1 MVFKLILRNIFRHKL
16 RAILTIL
23 GIAIAVSAFGFIR
36 TVINAWYIGV
46 ETSSSNRLITRSS
59 ISIAFDLP
67 LAYREKIAS
76 VPHVTEVTHG
86 TWFGGIYK
94 DPSIFFAQFA
104 IDPAT
109 YFKVYPEIIVPEEQM
124 NDFLRDR
131 SGAVVG
137 RKLAERFGWKVGDVV
152 RLTGTIYEGDWDL
165 TIRGIYAGKE
175 KKTDETQFFLNWKYL
190 DERVTELMPARGG
203 NVGFYIIGI
212 DAPDQ
217 AAAISKSIDEKFA
230 NSPAETMTE
239 TESAFQLGFVTLSSA
254 IITGLQVISFVII
267 TIIMLVLANTM
278 LMSARERFSEYAV
291 LKTLGFENGFIYTL
305 IIGESL
311 GLSVIGCAVGIV
323 ITYPI
328 TQAFGEAVSSFF
340 PVFDISTLTLLL
352 AVFATLVVGALSGI
366 FPATKAVRM
375 SIVDGMRQI
384 S

>member
-23 GIAIAVSAFGFIR
+23 GIAIAVSAFGFLR

-46 ETSSSNRLITRSS
+46 EASSSNRLITRSS

-67 LAYREKIAS
+67 LAYSEKISS

-109 YFKVYPEIIVPEEQM
+109 YFQVYPELIVPEEQM
-124 NDFLRDR
+124 SDFLRDR

-137 RKLAERFGWKVGDVV
+137 KKLAERFGWKTGDVV
-152 RLTGTIYEGDWDL
+152 RLTGTIYEGDWDF
-165 TIRGIYAGKE
+165 TIRGIYQGKE
-175 KKTDETQFFLNWKYL
+175 KKTDETQFFFNWKYL

-203 NVGFYIIGI
+203 YVGFYIITI
-212 DAPDQ
+212 DAPDE
-217 AAAISKSIDEKFA
+217 AATISKAIDEKFA
-230 NSPAETMTE
+230 NSPAETLTE

-267 TIIMLVLANTM
+267 AIIMLVLANTM

-291 LKTLGFENGFIYTL
+291 LKTLGFENSFIYSL

-311 GLSVIGCAVGIV
+311 GLSAIGCALGVV

-340 PVFDISTLTLLL
+340 PVFDINTLTLLI
-352 AVFATLVVGALSGI
+352 AVFATLAVGAVSGI

-375 SIVDGMRQI
+375 SIVDGLRQI

>member
-1 MVFKLILRNIFRHKL
+1 MVYKLILRNVFRHKL

-23 GIAIAVSAFGFIR
+23 GIAIAVSAFGFLR
-36 TVINAWYIGV
+36 TVISAWYIGV

-59 ISIAFDLP
+59 VSIAFPLP
-67 LAYREKIAS
+67 LAYTEKIAS
-76 VPHVTEVTHG
+76 VPHVTDVTHG

-104 IDPAT
+104 VDPAT
-109 YFKVYPEIIVPEEQM
+109 YFKVYPEFVVPEDQM

-131 SGAVVG
+131 SGAIVG
-137 RKLAERFGWKVGDVV
+137 RKLAERFGWKIGDVI
-152 RLTGTIYEGDWDL
+152 RLNGTIYEGDWDF
-165 TIRGIYAGKE
+165 TIRGIYKGKE
-175 KKTDETQFFLNWKYL
+175 KKTDETQFFLSWKYL
-190 DERVTELMPARGG
+190 DERVTELMPDRGG

-217 AAAISKSIDEKFA
+217 AAVIGKTIDEKFA
-230 NSPAETMTE
+230 NSSAETITE

-254 IITGLQVISFVII
+254 IITALQVISFVII
-267 TIIMLVLANTM
+267 AIIMLVLANTM

-311 GLSVIGCAVGIV
+311 ALSAIGCVIGIA
-323 ITYPI
+323 ITYPL
-328 TQAFGEAVSSFF
+328 TQAFGEAVSNFF
-340 PVFDISTLTLLL
+340 PVFDISPLTLVL
-352 AVFATLVVGALSGI
+352 AVVATLIVGALSGI

-375 SIVDGMRQI
+375 NIVDGMRQI